1 MLFSQHVTETAL
13 AGFQARL
20 EQAGPV
26 KAGELQARLDTP
38 SITEDVRTAIHWLY
52 ANSPLSDLA
61 NYDFRIFLATAL
73 HGVHLRERSPFAKD
87 LPEDIFLNY
96 VLHIRVNEEE
106 LCDCRHYFYRLLS
119 DRVRDLSA
127 HDAIIEVNYWN
138 AEQVMYQSTD
148 DRTISAMGAYNSGY
162 GRCGE
167 ESAFG
172 VNAFRSVGIPARQI
186 YTPRWAHCDDN
197 HAWVE
202 VWCDGKW
209 HFLGACEPEEV
220 LDKGWFTNASSRAML
235 IHSRCFGEISGEEI
249 ISKVGMASFLNNLKL
264 YANTKQLTVLVKDQE
279 GRPVEGAQVSF
290 GILNYSNIFPSA
302 VTATGPDGSVR
313 FTCGWGSISV
323 HVKKDGVFWEEMV
336 PAQTERLEVTL
347 RQEQPALDQ
356 WQDFISA
363 APKDQIVNGAKP
375 TEEQKELCR
384 RKTAAANE
392 KREKRVAAMFD
403 GAKAKA
409 VVEKYG
415 YSQEIYDLLYE
426 SRGNGEHLLRFLEDE
441 MFSAKEKE
449 TLLLTLSKK
458 DRRDVDTLVLREVL
472 ALSRDYKAD
481 SEELYYRYIVCP
493 RVLNEPLEKNRK
505 FILEY
510 FTPEQKDAFR
520 AEPGKIWDYI
530 QGNIGFDA
538 SIEYGQI
545 VTRPAGALT
554 VKNASPLSKK
564 ILFVAICR
572 ALGIPARVNPVDRQ
586 AEYYKAGAFQPVE
599 LREQGSGTII
609 FEKGEGENWQY
620 FPDFSIGLLADGEYQ
635 TLDLSQ
641 AVWEGCELRVPAKGG
656 AYRVIT
662 DNRLPNGNLYAS
674 KYHFVLADGET
685 KRVRLHK
692 HQANLSEML
701 DNFHL
706 DEFQVFDGDGKAV
719 QGSWLTRNK
728 AVLLWLEEGMEPTEH
743 ILNEM
748 LEQTADFQNLP
759 ADIIFLVRGKEALEN
774 AKLKKVLETFPKVQ
788 VYYDS
793 FVPNVETIARRMY
806 VDHEKLPLIVAATA
820 ELNAVYACS
829 GYNVGSGDMIVK
841 ICNLT

>member
-1 MLFSQHVTETAL
+1 MLFSQHITETAL

-313 FTCGWGSISV
+313 FIADAAHLIQSV
-323 HVKKDGVFWEEMV
+323 DADQLLACPLSFPHLHQNITSARNDLRLRMFHEKTDCMLHTFRLVK
-336 PAQTERLEVTL
+336 
-347 RQEQPALDQ
+347 
-356 WQDFISA
+356 
-363 APKDQIVNGAKP
+363 
-375 TEEQKELCR
+375 C
-384 RKTAAANE
+384 
-392 KREKRVAAMFD
+392 
-403 GAKAKA
+403 
-409 VVEKYG
+409 
-415 YSQEIYDLLYE
+415 LYIIHNVCLP
-426 SRGNGEHLLRFLEDE
+426 S
-441 MFSAKEKE
+441 
-449 TLLLTLSKK
+449 
-458 DRRDVDTLVLREVL
+458 
-472 ALSRDYKAD
+472 
-481 SEELYYRYIVCP
+481 YRT
-493 RVLNEPLEKNRK
+493 RK
-505 FILEY
+505 F
-510 FTPEQKDAFR
+510 
-520 AEPGKIWDYI
+520 
-530 QGNIGFDA
+530 
-538 SIEYGQI
+538 
-545 VTRPAGALT
+545 
-554 VKNASPLSKK
+554 
-564 ILFVAICR
+564 
-572 ALGIPARVNPVDRQ
+572 
-586 AEYYKAGAFQPVE
+586 
-599 LREQGSGTII
+599 
-609 FEKGEGENWQY
+609 
-620 FPDFSIGLLADGEYQ
+620 
-635 TLDLSQ
+635 
-641 AVWEGCELRVPAKGG
+641 
-656 AYRVIT
+656 
-662 DNRLPNGNLYAS
+662 LP
-674 KYHFVLADGET
+674 
-685 KRVRLHK
+685 
-692 HQANLSEML
+692 
-701 DNFHL
+701 
-706 DEFQVFDGDGKAV
+706 
-719 QGSWLTRNK
+719 
-728 AVLLWLEEGMEPTEH
+728 P
-743 ILNEM
+743 
-748 LEQTADFQNLP
+748 
-759 ADIIFLVRGKEALEN
+759 
-774 AKLKKVLETFPKVQ
+774 
-788 VYYDS
+788 
-793 FVPNVETIARRMY
+793 
-806 VDHEKLPLIVAATA
+806 
-820 ELNAVYACS
+820 
-829 GYNVGSGDMIVK
+829 
-841 ICNLT
+841 